1 MTGGL
6 QRTLEVDQ
14 DLRHPQFR
22 GLVDNQKVPLVGPN
36 GTVAVPKQRLYGAEQ
51 LVDVQVIRVAQL
63 GLGLLLGLDVVCLV
77 LQMPERANG
86 GNYFDRAGAVAQ
98 LFYQAD
104 AVAQLFYRADAVAQL
119 FYQADAVAQLFY
131 QADAVAQ
138 LFYQADAVAQLFYQ
152 ADAVA
157 QLFYRADAVA
167 QLFYQADAVAQ
178 LFYQADAV
186 AQLFFRA
193 GAVAQLLAQQALSRG
208 RRPVQ
213 TCAVTSTPLVGL
225 LKIGEHVNLS
235 RSNSD

>member
-6 QRTLEVDQ
+6 QRELEVDQ

-86 GNYFDRAGAVAQ
+86 GNYFDRA
-98 LFYQAD
+98 D
-104 AVAQLFYRADAVAQL
+104 AVAQLFYR
-119 FYQADAVAQLFY
+119 
-131 QADAVAQ
+131 
-138 LFYQADAVAQLFYQ
+138 ADAVAQLFYQ

-186 AQLFFRA
+186 AQLFYRA